1 MGMPTVVTAAVALGV
16 FVGAPVVPPRGLGHL
31 DLLEDLLA
39 ASLGGD
45 GDPLLPDVDENGGG
59 LYFRLVGSLGQA
71 RELCPKPLQFQ
82 QVIWVDGTRSFLG
95 RPWKAAAAICSVSS
109 GETVESDIWL
119 ETWYLMICVWNE
131 AKSGQTE
138 LWKENL
144 KPLYSGRG
152 VSPWTMMLRKA
163 GMEVLLTP
171 LTWGSKVYS
180 S

>member
-1 MGMPTVVTAAVALGV
+1 MRCQCHEVVLILIVCVGLGSRTVIICYMGMPTVVTAAVALGSLLELLLSLL
-16 FVGAPVVPPRGLGHL
+16 GAL

-59 LYFRLVGSLGQA
+59 LYFRLVESLEQV

-95 RPWKAAAAICSVSS
+95 RPWKTAAAMCSVSS
-109 GETVESDIWL
+109 GEMVESDIWL
-119 ETWYLMICVWNE
+119 ETWYLIICVWND

-138 LWKENL
+138 LDC
-144 KPLYSGRG
+144 GR
-152 VSPWTMMLRKA
+152 
-163 GMEVLLTP
+163 
-171 LTWGSKVYS
+171 S